1 MRARTLQHGRRD
13 ARARFAMA
21 VLVIVGLAGCAS
33 GPMPAPGGDLNAP
46 YVGLFTGELVD
57 GKPVYRFP
65 AIEVLG
71 WRSRVVDD

>member
-1 MRARTLQHGRRD
+1 MRPYTWRPVRHD
-13 ARARFAMA
+13 VRARFAMVA
-21 VLVIVGLAGCAS
+21 LLMVGLAGCA
-33 GPMPAPGGDLNAP
+33 GLMPTPGSPSSNAP

-65 AIEVLG
+65 AIEVVG